1 MKKQLPTVKKARSL
15 AGWHKHMTKHE
26 KRLANRGTRRA
37 LKGIGR
43 EADDSR

>member
-15 AGWHKHMTKHE
+15 CGWHVHLRRAG
-26 KRLANRGTRRA
+26 KRIANKGTRRA